1 MVRKQLVRS
10 MVRSL
15 GCAAILLFAS
25 NVAADP
31 LTTATVGSVDDLV
44 YSGHSGNSDTA
55 EAAFFAQYL
64 GIDPEDVDYT
74 KIDLG
79 GEVWQ
84 QVDGSPNLW
93 AFDFQPYVSNPL
105 YFLVKIGNATYTHFI
120 YENVGSLRY
129 AVIDLGAFDPRAGNI
144 SILSVSHVGTANGPT
159 PVREPGTLALLGLGV
174 AAVAFGR
181 RHAVR
186 A

>member
-1 MVRKQLVRS
+1 MVS
-10 MVRSL
+10 AL

-31 LTTATVGSVDDLV
+31 LTITTVDGVDDLV
-44 YSGHSGNSDTA
+44 YWGNSGNSDAA
-55 EAAFFAQYL
+55 ETAFFAEYL
-64 GIDPEDVDYT
+64 GLDPDDVEYT

-79 GEVWQ
+79 GEDDVWQ
-84 QVDGSPNLW
+84 QVDGSNLW
-93 AFDFQPYVSNPL
+93 AFDFQPYVTDPA
-105 YFLVKIGNATYTHFI
+105 YFLVRLGNATFTHFI
-120 YENVGSLRY
+120 YENVGSLQY
-129 AVIDLGAFDPRAGNI
+129 AVIDLGAFDPRAGEI
-144 SILSVSHVGTANGPT
+144 SILSLSHVGTADGPT